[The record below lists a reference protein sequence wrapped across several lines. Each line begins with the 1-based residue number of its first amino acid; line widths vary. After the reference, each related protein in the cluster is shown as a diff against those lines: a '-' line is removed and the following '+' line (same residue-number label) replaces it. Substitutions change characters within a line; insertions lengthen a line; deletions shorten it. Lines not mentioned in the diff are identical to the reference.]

1 MQDKLGPSI
10 TYLQKLGPE
19 HIEHVFAASR
29 WIFEQDRDLAFDVSF
44 FGFSSFY
51 PPFNTAFIH
60 RSSPLRMWS
69 CPAKMLQTIWKRL
82 IL

>member
-29 WIFEQDRDLAFDVSF
+29 WIFEQDRDLAFDVSVVSF
-44 FGFSSFY
+44 FLSV
-51 PPFNTAFIH
+51 H
-60 RSSPLRMWS
+60 RSMP
-69 CPAKMLQTIWKRL
+69 RL
-82 IL
+82 SIDLHL